1 MENKQIRET
10 IELKKLIQDFDEI
23 DKKNSVLQ
31 TSTKKYSNSETTLY
45 IYTRVSTKGQEDNT
59 SLDSQR
65 KTGEKLC
72 ETMGFKKNV
81 LYNEGGKS
89 SKYEDLHN
97 RKKLDEIVTLIK
109 RGKVKH
115 LYVYDLSRLTR
126 NTTVSF
132 YIMKEM
138 FRMKCKLYTHTGKYD
153 FENSEN
159 KMLFTIL
166 SSVNNYE
173 NDLRRQ
179 KSITG
184 KIESV
189 KKGFWKGG
197 QVNYGYKLEDKK
209 VRIEK
214 DERKIVKTM
223 FEMYDNGKSSR
234 DIQTYLSSHNIISRK
249 GKLIWSLETIQ
260 SMLRNTIYKGYRDMN
275 IGGFSFRQYNSNIV
289 DSQLWNRCNDR
300 MKSILQRKN
309 QINKT
314 TQFYM
319 LRNLLFCKRCN
330 NIMCGRKVNRK
341 NNKNGEN
348 YYYCSFSGYRWKKTG
363 NKINKV
369 CDMKKSINITHTD
382 DMVWESI
389 CNLFESSTYMKQMF
403 KEETLKRVYNDIK
416 DIDKEIKLIQQ
427 KRKQIKR
434 DINNIQEGIVETH
447 TNFYKLN
454 YTIEMRDN
462 LIQNLQ
468 GLIDKKEEEYNE
480 LSILVE
486 TQHSQRSWISWID
499 KLKSRVKKMRSETN
513 DEKKREVCEKLIH
526 KILVNY
532 DEEEKHHSLEIRL
545 KLPLFD
551 DSIEYKNLN
560 DKSEGYEIVGGNS
573 KKTIKLRRRRIVK
586 KKV

>member
-23 DKKNSVLQ
+23 DKKNGVLQ
-31 TSTKKYSNSETTLY
+31 TTTKKFSNSETTLY

-65 KTGEKLC
+65 QTGEKLC
-72 ETMGFKKNV
+72 ETMGFKKSV

-97 RKKLDEIVTLIK
+97 RKKLDELVTLIK

-209 VRIEK
+209 VRIDK
-214 DERKIVKTM
+214 DERKVVKTM

-234 DIQTYLSSHNIISRK
+234 DIQTYLSSNNIISRK
-249 GKLIWSLETIQ
+249 GKLVWSLETIQ
-260 SMLRNTIYKGYRDMN
+260 TMLRNTIYKGYRDIN

-319 LRNLLFCKRCN
+319 LRNLLFCRRCN

-382 DMVWESI
+382 DLVWESI
-389 CNLFESSTYMKQMF
+389 CNLFENSTYMKQMF
-403 KEETLKRVYNDIK
+403 KEETLKRVYKDIK
-416 DIDKEIKLIQQ
+416 DIDKEIKSIQQ

-499 KLKSRVKKMRSETN
+499 KLKSRVKKMRNEKN
-513 DEKKREVCEKLIH
+513 DEKKREVCEKMIH

-532 DEEEKHHSLEIRL
+532 DDENKHHSLEIRL

-551 DSIEYKNLN
+551 DSIQYKNLK
-560 DKSEGYEIVGGNS
+560 DKSEGYEIVKGNS